1 VECETVDV
9 KVEYVEEEDPLM
21 MTSAIEKFGEN
32 ISVEVFSE
40 EHNISTEVSAHSN
53 NPRAI

>member
-21 MTSAIEKFGEN
+21 MTSAIEKGRN
-32 ISVEVFSE
+32 YAVVEAFSE
-40 EHNISTEVSAHSN
+40 EQNIFNTFNYRS
-53 NPRAI
+53 